1 MNNQDR
7 VLSMVGLAK
16 KAGKVAAGSFLA
28 EKAVRDGRA
37 YLLIVSEDAAQNI
50 KKKFSNSSAYYEIDY
65 MEYGTKE
72 SLGHFTGY
80 ENIAVVAIT
89 DAGFAK
95 AIEDKY
101 TKLEEMRQ
109 ANAEQ

>member
-1 MNNQDR
+1 MNNQDK

-16 KAGKVAAGSFLA
+16 KAGKLAAGSFLA
-28 EKAVRDGRA
+28 EKSVRDGGA
-37 YLLIVSEDAAQNI
+37 MLLIVAQDAAQNI
-50 KKKFSNSSAYYEIDY
+50 KKKFLNSSAYYEIDY

-72 SLGHFTGY
+72 TLGHYTGY

-89 DAGFAK
+89 DAGLAK

-101 TKLEEMRQ
+101 KMLERK
-109 ANAEQ
+109 